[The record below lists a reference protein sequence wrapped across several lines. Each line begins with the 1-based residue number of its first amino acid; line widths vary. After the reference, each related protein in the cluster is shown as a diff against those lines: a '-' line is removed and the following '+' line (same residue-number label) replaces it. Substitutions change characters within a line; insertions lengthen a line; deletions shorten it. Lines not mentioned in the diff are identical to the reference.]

1 MGFTGFNFN
10 NSHDIFL
17 EHVRLSAE
25 QNSDLSQRSETPY
38 FRYFN
43 LQGLTDLTAQEY
55 DELDPVQW
63 PVWDK
68 HQDAKSVTRL
78 FAQGQFSHAD
88 GKAKFI
94 ATTAI
99 DPVNLVS
106 SEYPLILNTG
116 RIRDQ
121 WHTMSRTG
129 LSANLSTHRAEPCVR
144 FIHMML

>member
-1 MGFTGFNFN
+1 
-10 NSHDIFL
+10 
-17 EHVRLSAE
+17 
-25 QNSDLSQRSETPY
+25 
-38 FRYFN
+38 
-43 LQGLTDLTAQEY
+43 Y

-68 HQDAKSVTRL
+68 QQDAKSVARL

-99 DPVNLVS
+99 DPVNQVS

-129 LSANLSTHRAEPCVR
+129 LSANLSTHRAEPYCEIHPNDALKYGIQDGELVEVR
-144 FIHMML
+144 SEWGLCIL